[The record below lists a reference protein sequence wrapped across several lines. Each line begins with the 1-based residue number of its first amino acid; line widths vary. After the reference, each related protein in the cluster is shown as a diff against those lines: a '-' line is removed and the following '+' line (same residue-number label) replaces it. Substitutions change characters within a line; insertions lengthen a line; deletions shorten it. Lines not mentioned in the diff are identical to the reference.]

1 VPIDLEAGL
10 DRLYEAEP
18 EDFVAERKSLAKALK
33 QDGRKDEA
41 AQVEQLRK
49 PTLPAWTV
57 NQLARRKRKDFDAL
71 LTAGERLSETQQALL
86 AGDGRAAFAEA
97 RRREQ
102 AALKRLRD
110 DAAWILGKRASDATL
125 DRVVSTLGSAA
136 VTPDGRAQLAQGRLT
151 ADIEPQ
157 GFEAFAG
164 AAPAT
169 PAKPRRA
176 AAAKPA
182 PRVSPQK
189 LRQEAIAAAREK
201 LAAAREREAEATEEL
216 RAADRVAHDARRAL
230 DAAERK
236 ANRLRGDREAAADAV
251 SAARKELEAAKEA

>member
-1 VPIDLEAGL
+1 M
-10 DRLYEAEP
+10 
-18 EDFVAERKSLAKALK
+18 
-33 QDGRKDEA
+33 
-41 AQVEQLRK
+41 
-49 PTLPAWTV
+49 

-71 LTAGERLSETQQALL
+71 LTAGERLAEAQQALL

-125 DRVVSTLGSAA
+125 DRVVATLGSAA
-136 VTPDGRAQLAQGRLT
+136 VTADGRAQLAQGRLT

-164 AAPAT
+164 AVSAA

-176 AAAKPA
+176 AAPKPA

-189 LRQEAIAAAREK
+189 LRQQAVAAAREK
-201 LAAAREREAEATEEL
+201 LAATRDREAEAAEEL
-216 RAADRVAHDARRAL
+216 RAADRVA
-230 DAAERK
+230 
-236 ANRLRGDREAAADAV
+236 
-251 SAARKELEAAKEA
+251 